1 MIDTDS
7 LKFIPTILAA
17 VVTFFSILYSQ
28 RSAIHKTW
36 FSPVMKL
43 ITILLISQ
51 FFISTYDLVKGVNL
65 KDFPI
70 GISLDKYA
78 NDFYFMIVLMAIIYS
93 LFPIKELISVSFQ
106 QPITYKSYMPVLL
119 MIFISFLTYYKN
131 IDIYNIKVY
140 IIFIILIIIFLFII
154 TISMLNRLIFVF
166 FQGHIKINMDDIYY
180 KKSSQIP
187 VSIEITGVNDE
198 IKIKLRKSSADKV
211 IPIDKITLGPN
222 LKNENISGNNLIG
235 NGFYSGRY
243 YIFINTTN
251 MTEGYYELVCSRLID
266 KYPYGK
272 SFYLMN
278 NGNN

>member
-1 MIDTDS
+1 MIDS

-36 FSPVMKL
+36 FSPVVKL

-51 FFISTYDLVKGVNL
+51 LFISAYDLVKVMNL
-65 KDFPI
+65 KDFQI

-78 NDFYFMIVLMAIIYS
+78 NDFYFMIVLMAISYS
-93 LFPIKELISVSFQ
+93 LSPINGLISVSFQ
-106 QPITYKSYMPVLL
+106 KPITYNYYYIPVILIML
-119 MIFISFLTYYKN
+119 ITLWTYYKN

-140 IIFIILIIIFLFII
+140 IIFILLIIIFLFII
-154 TISMLNRLIFVF
+154 AISMLYQLIFVF
-166 FQGHIKINMDDIYY
+166 FQGHIKIKMNDIYY

-198 IKIKLRKSSADKV
+198 LLIKLRKSSVDKV
-211 IPIDKITLGPN
+211 IPIGNITLGPN
-222 LKNENISGNNLIG
+222 LKDEDISGNNLIG
-235 NGFYSGRY
+235 NGFYSGIY
-243 YIFINTTN
+243 YIFINTTI
-251 MTEGYYELVCSRLID
+251 MTEGYYELVCSRSID

-278 NGNN
+278 NE